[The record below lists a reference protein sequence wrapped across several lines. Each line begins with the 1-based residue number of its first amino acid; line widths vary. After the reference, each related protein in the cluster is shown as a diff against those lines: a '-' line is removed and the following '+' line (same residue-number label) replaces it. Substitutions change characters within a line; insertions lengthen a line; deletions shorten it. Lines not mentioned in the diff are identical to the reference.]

1 MPPER
6 PAARVL
12 PYDRV
17 EAAVRRRSFLT
28 PIAGIGPGILVM
40 LADTDAGNVVTAA

>member
-1 MPPER
+1 LGEKSSF
-6 PAARVL
+6 
-12 PYDRV
+12 DRV
-17 EAAVRRRSFLT
+17 EAAVRRRSFLA